1 VFCTCTKDYYNFN
14 FMASDKSK
22 VYNAETVI
30 LVVCMKKKS
39 SGRFHLLMSLWTDI
53 LNFGNWQGEGECW
66 RYCETDEQNGKKH
79 KKRGRQDSNLRG
91 QSPHDF

>member
-39 SGRFHLLMSLWTDI
+39 FWALPSAHVAVDGYFE
-53 LNFGNWQGEGECW
+53 FWQLAGEGECW